1 MSAAILFKA
10 NPETLTGYGTDWPE
24 PCYFNMTGD
33 YSYLTDGYYSS
44 LEAELQGIAVF
55 PTTADALDAYVVPIA
70 MEKARQHQLAVPGYD
85 IVVDKLAPPVL
96 AYPINPFSTKY
107 EIVLDGEMVT
117 AKLRTLTMTG
127 KYAAICQK
135 LLRDYRIDAVRCVL
149 GRTLVK
155 EYGGFA
161 KRVFEVFKLPLMR
174 VRVIVTTSDYLFSA
188 IEPLPFDDLT
198 LNEKKLLGS
207 LGTWQR

>member
-10 NPETLTGYGTDWPE
+10 NPETLDGYGSDWPE
-24 PCYFNMTGD
+24 PCHFNMTGD

-70 MEKARQHQLAVPGYD
+70 MEKARQHQLAVPDFD

-107 EIVLDGEMVT
+107 EIVLEGDVVA
-117 AKLRTLTMTG
+117 AKLRALTMTG
-127 KYAAICQK
+127 KYPAIAQK
-135 LLRDYRIDAVRCVL
+135 LPRDYRIDAVRCIL

-155 EYGGFA
+155 EYAGFA
-161 KRVFEVFKLPLMR
+161 RRAFEVFKLPLMK

-188 IEPLPFDDLT
+188 IEPLSFDDLT
-198 LNEKKLLGS
+198 LNEKKLLGG

>member
-1 MSAAILFKA
+1 M
-10 NPETLTGYGTDWPE
+10 
-24 PCYFNMTGD
+24 
-33 YSYLTDGYYSS
+33 
-44 LEAELQGIAVF
+44 F

-70 MEKARQHQLAVPGYD
+70 MEKARQHQLAVPSYD
-85 IVVDKLAPPVL
+85 IVVDKLVPPVL

-107 EIVLDGEMVT
+107 EIVLDGEVVT

-135 LLRDYRIDAVRCVL
+135 LPRDYRIDAVRCVL

-155 EYGGFA
+155 EYGSFA

-188 IEPLPFDDLT
+188 IEPLLFDDLT